1 MLRALPRSSLFL
13 LAGSLA
19 VLGSPAGADTLKFYQ
34 GSGSSY
40 DGPLFTRQAG
50 SVYALTQGNATN
62 CPTLG
67 ACTTDNISP
76 TLTYLAGGIT
86 VTASATYN
94 GVANS
99 VWGDFSPAFGGLG
112 VGTNAGSAA
121 HNLDDQISGY
131 EVLKINFST
140 AVTLTG
146 IGTLFDSGHT
156 PFGTNFPN
164 GSNVLSS
171 NTFLFSTDN
180 ITYTPL
186 TFGAANDGPFSST
199 KSQNFYFKEAG
210 CTGSAGSESCTQP
223 EFYVSALTYSVPVPG
238 PLAGA
243 GLPGLVA
250 ACGGLVAWRR
260 RRQKMA

>member
-1 MLRALPRSSLFL
+1 MLRAMPSLRLLL

-34 GSGSSY
+34 GMGGY
-40 DGPLFTRQAG
+40 AGPAFTSQAG

-62 CPTLG
+62 CPPLG
-67 ACTTDNISP
+67 TCTTDNVNS
-76 TLTYLAGGIT
+76 TLTYLVGGIT

-94 GVANS
+94 GFANS
-99 VWGDFSPAFGGLG
+99 VWGDFAPAFGGLG
-112 VGTNAGSAA
+112 VGTNMGSAA
-121 HNLDDQISGY
+121 HNLDDQLNGY
-131 EVLKINFST
+131 EVLKVHFST

-146 IGTLFDSGHT
+146 IGTLFDSGHK
-156 PFGTNFPN
+156 PFGTNFPL
-164 GSNVLSS
+164 GTDVKST

-180 ITYTPL
+180 ITYIPL
-186 TFGAANDGPFSST
+186 MFGAANDGPFTST

-210 CTGSAGSESCTQP
+210 CTGSAGSERCTQP
-223 EFYVSALTYSVPVPG
+223 EFYVSALTYSVPG

-250 ACGGLVAWRR
+250 ACGGLLAWRR
-260 RRQKMA
+260 RRQQMA